1 MLHIVKSLSALN
13 ELMPLYKAGDQVI
26 LVEDAVY
33 ASNAQHPM
41 FSILKTLEACVLIA
55 DVQARG
61 IQNRVSP
68 SCTQVDFSQ
77 FVELTAKHSNSL
89 TWS

>member
-1 MLHIVKSLSALN
+1 MLHIVKSIHSLT
-13 ELMPLYKAGDQVI
+13 ELVSLYKEGDQVI

-33 ASNAQHPM
+33 ASNAQHPA
-41 FSILKTLEACVLIA
+41 FPILKSLAVCVLAA

-68 SCTQVDFSQ
+68 SITLVDFSAWVDLSAEQ
-77 FVELTAKHSNSL
+77 ANSL

>member
-13 ELMPLYKAGDQVI
+13 ELAPLYKEGDQLL

-33 ASNAQHPM
+33 ASNVQHPM
-41 FSILKTLEACVLIA
+41 FSILKTFETLVLSA

-68 SCTQVDFSQ
+68 SCTQVDFSG
-77 FVELTAKHSNSL
+77 FVELTATHSNSL
-89 TWS
+89 TWN

>member
-1 MLHIVKSLSALN
+1 MLHIVKSLTALN
-13 ELMPLYKAGDQVI
+13 ELVSLYQAGDQLL

-41 FSILKTLEACVLIA
+41 FPILKSLETFVLSA
-55 DVQARG
+55 DAQARG

-68 SCTQVDFSQ
+68 SCTQVDFTQ
-77 FVELTAKHSNSL
+77 FVELTAKHSKSL